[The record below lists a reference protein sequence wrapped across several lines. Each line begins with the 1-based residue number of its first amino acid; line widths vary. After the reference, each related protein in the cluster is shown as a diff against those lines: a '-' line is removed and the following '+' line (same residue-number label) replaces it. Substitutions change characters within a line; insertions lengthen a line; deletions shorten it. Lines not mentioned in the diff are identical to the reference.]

1 MPTFMQKIRL
11 ALKGWS
17 RRRDE
22 AQKAF
27 VAQNSGW
34 GSAQPAAAASGPARP
49 PAAASRALVIDFD
62 GLVVAFLDDSGVIA
76 YYLDSESGDVVDV
89 RDGAAF
95 AAPRYRR
102 VPPRSEASD
111 AADRRAFVETRDPGP
126 PREALAGAAAARD
139 DFRRAL
145 GEDRSLERAFYS
157 FKNDR
162 VLRAVEE
169 WLRREGLR

>member
-17 RRRDE
+17 RRREE

-34 GSAQPAAAASGPARP
+34 GTAAPATAAPSRSPLAPSRP
-49 PAAASRALVIDFD
+49 LAIDLD
-62 GLVVAFLDDSGVIA
+62 GLVVAFLDDSGVIT
-76 YYLDSESGDVVDV
+76 YYLDSETGDVVDV
-89 RDGAAF
+89 RDGSAH

-102 VPPRSEASD
+102 VPSRSEASD
-111 AADRRAFVETRDPGP
+111 AADRRAFLETCEPGRARD
-126 PREALAGAAAARD
+126 ALAQAVASRG

>member
-17 RRRDE
+17 RRREE

-34 GSAQPAAAASGPARP
+34 GNAQPAATTPAARP
-49 PAAASRALVIDFD
+49 QAAASRALVIDLD

-89 RDGAAF
+89 RDGAAY

-111 AADRRAFVETRDPGP
+111 AADRRAFVETRDPGLS
-126 PREALAGAAAARD
+126 REALARAASSRD

-145 GEDRSLERAFYS
+145 GEDRSLERAFFS